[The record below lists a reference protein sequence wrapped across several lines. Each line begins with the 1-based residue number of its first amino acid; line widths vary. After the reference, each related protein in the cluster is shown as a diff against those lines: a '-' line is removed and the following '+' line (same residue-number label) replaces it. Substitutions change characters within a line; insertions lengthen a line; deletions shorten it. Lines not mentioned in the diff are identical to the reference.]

1 MIAWTAP
8 VMRSSPKIVTL
19 ADGQRVG
26 LAEYGDPAGTPVLAL
41 HGAPA
46 SRLMFALADAAARRH
61 GLRLIC
67 PDRPGYGIST
77 SDVAP
82 TLASRAGDL
91 AAVADHLHLERFAIL
106 AISGGGP
113 YAVALAALVGR
124 RCLAVALVSPIGP
137 VADVIGEEKS
147 PGSLIPAGFRRF
159 FIDLQGW
166 PRLVELGSRTAAA
179 AFRLAPETM
188 VRLAAL
194 SLSAGD
200 RRTLGSRKAR
210 HDIAMMTLEALRG
223 GIRGGLDDL
232 AIYSR
237 PWGVAYDR
245 VTSPTLIWQGTEDRI
260 VPPGATYFLASRIP
274 GARLERIEGAGHF
287 WILDHAEDVLATL
300 AGALVP
306 G

>member
-1 MIAWTAP
+1 
-8 VMRSSPKIVTL
+8 MRSSPQIVTL
-19 ADGQRVG
+19 ADGQQVG
-26 LAEYGDPAGTPVLAL
+26 LAEYGDPAGTPLLAL

-46 SRLMFALADAAARRH
+46 SRLMFAPADEAARRY

-67 PDRPGYGIST
+67 PDRPGYGS
-77 SDVAP
+77 SPPDVAP
-82 TLASRAGDL
+82 TLVSRAGDL

-137 VADVIGEEKS
+137 VAEVIAVEKT
-147 PGSLIPAGFRRF
+147 PGSLVPAGFRRF

-166 PRLVELGSRTAAA
+166 PRLVAVGSRAAAA
-179 AFRLAPETM
+179 AFRLAPGAM

-194 SLSAGD
+194 SLSVAD
-200 RRTLGSRKAR
+200 RRILGSRKAR
-210 HDIAMMTLEALRG
+210 RDITVMTLEALRS

-232 AIYSR
+232 ALYSR

-260 VPPGATYFLASRIP
+260 VPPGATYFLASRIA

-287 WILDHAEDVLATL
+287 WILDHVEDVLATL
-300 AGALVP
+300 ARAIEP